1 MPLVSIFLRTL
12 KKLNSLLH
20 MDIFTSLWSMCDT
33 HVLFFNRIKKYLT
46 HSIPSPSS
54 QFHFPLVAVCV
65 CFCFRTVGYR
75 KKMESGGSL
84 VLNVFCYNENREIPC
99 IWLVHCYWSSGIFSL
114 VSFVDIVSDPKV
126 NVLVVRII
134 VLLLLLFIVSAHFQ
148 RYLLFYLLLL
158 LLLRDQHR

>member
-1 MPLVSIFLRTL
+1 
-12 KKLNSLLH
+12 
-20 MDIFTSLWSMCDT
+20 MDIFVSLLSMCDT

-65 CFCFRTVGYR
+65 CFCFRTGTE
-75 KKMESGGSL
+75 KKKREKKESGGGL
-84 VLNVFCYNENREIPC
+84 VLNVFCHNENREIPC

-114 VSFVDIVSDPKV
+114 VSFVDITSDPKV
-126 NVLVVRII
+126 NVLVVRMI
-134 VLLLLLFIVSAHFQ
+134 VLLLLLFVVSAHFQ

-158 LLLRDQHR
+158 LFLRDRHQ